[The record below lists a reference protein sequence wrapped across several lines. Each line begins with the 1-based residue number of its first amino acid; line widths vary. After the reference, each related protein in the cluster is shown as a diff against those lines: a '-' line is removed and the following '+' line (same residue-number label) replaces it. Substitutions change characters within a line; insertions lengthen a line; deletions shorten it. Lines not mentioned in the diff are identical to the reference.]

1 MANPFK
7 DMEREYQENFRV
19 QIDWVSLANERSIEV
34 PWLLDRLKTI
44 KPETLL
50 DVGFA
55 GSFYQNEILDLGID
69 YTGLDFDFSRITGQ
83 SLYVDPVQKSVW
95 KELIKRFK
103 WIQGDIVNLPE
114 ELTQQRF
121 DIVMAISTIE
131 HIVPAGYASNYEDF
145 QADLKAIDNMK
156 ALVKKDG
163 SLLLTFPVGKTAY
176 FFNPNVN
183 RNVEILRKTGKF
195 KEGVHDQMF
204 YDSKRINQI
213 IGGWTITQK
222 KFYRC
227 PPLIKEWY
235 ECSEEDACSVEH
247 LTSVATTVCL
257 LEIKNET
264 K

>member
-7 DMEREYQENFRV
+7 DMERKYQESFRI
-19 QIDWVSLANERSIEV
+19 QIDWASLSNERSIEV
-34 PWLLDRLKTI
+34 PWLLNRLKTI
-44 KPETLL
+44 KPGTLL

-69 YTGLDFDFSRITGQ
+69 YTGLDFDLSRITGQ
-83 SLYVDPVQKSVW
+83 SLYVGADRKSAW

-114 ELTQQRF
+114 ELAQQQF

-131 HIVPAGYASNYEDF
+131 HIVPAGYASNYENF
-145 QADLKAIDNMK
+145 QADLKAVANMK
-156 ALVKKDG
+156 TLVKKDG

-176 FFNPNVN
+176 FFNPDIN
-183 RNVEILRKTGKF
+183 RNTEILRKTGKF

-204 YDSKRINQI
+204 YDSGRIKQI
-213 IGGWTITQK
+213 VGDWTIVEK
-222 KFYRC
+222 KFY
-227 PPLIKEWY
+227 KKDDKQWN
-235 ECSEEDACSVEH
+235 ECSEEAACSVEH
-247 LTSVATTVCL
+247 LTSEATTVCL

-264 K
+264 T